1 MKHKC
6 SECGRWLPRDQVTWN
21 AGKKWPVFFCVNKTA
36 CEKLVKTCGKDT
48 RDYFE
53 WSHGHKVGMS
63 RPFIST
69 RKAVVASKRTIKY
82 GC

>member
-1 MKHKC
+1 
-6 SECGRWLPRDQVTWN
+6 
-21 AGKKWPVFFCVNKTA
+21 VFFCVNKTA